1 MLHRNEIPLIMKT
14 AFEEYNRVVSSI
26 PTEIHKEVEMQ
37 MAVSN
42 RIYKLMVEKGLSK
55 AEFARAIGK
64 RPCEITKWLSG
75 QHNFT
80 LSTLGMLSAFFGQPI
95 ITVDR

>member
-1 MLHRNEIPLIMKT
+1 MKT

-26 PTEIHKEVEMQ
+26 PAAIHKEVEMQ

-95 ITVDR
+95 ITVQYNYD

>member
-1 MLHRNEIPLIMKT
+1 MKT
-14 AFEEYNRVVSSI
+14 AFEEYKQIVASI
-26 PTEIHKEVEMQ
+26 PDSIHREVDME

-42 RIYKLMVEKGLSK
+42 RILDLMRQRGLSK
-55 AEFARAIGK
+55 AEFARSLGK

-80 LSTLGMLSAFFGQPI
+80 LSTLSMLSSFFGQPI
-95 ITVDR
+95 IRVG

>member
-1 MLHRNEIPLIMKT
+1 MKT
-14 AFEEYNRVVSSI
+14 AFDEYNRIVSSI
-26 PTEIHKEVEMQ
+26 PEHIHKEVDIE

-42 RIYKLMVEKGLSK
+42 RIYNLMTQKGLSK
-55 AEFARAIGK
+55 AEFARSIGK

-80 LSTLGMLSAFFGQPI
+80 ISTLAMLPSFFGQPI
-95 ITVDR
+95 ITIE

>member
-1 MLHRNEIPLIMKT
+1 MKT
-14 AFEEYNRVVSSI
+14 AFEEYNKIVASI
-26 PTEIHKEVEMQ
+26 PLAIHNEVDME

-42 RIYKLMVEKGLSK
+42 RIYDLMTQKGLSK
-55 AEFARAIGK
+55 AEFARSIGK

-80 LSTLGMLSAFFGQPI
+80 LATLGMLSSFFGKPI
-95 ITVDR
+95 ITVG

>member
-1 MLHRNEIPLIMKT
+1 MKS
-14 AFEEYNRVVSSI
+14 AFEEYNQIVASI
-26 PTEIHKEVEMQ
+26 PLKVHKEVEMQ

-42 RIYKLMVEKGLSK
+42 RIYDLMTKAGLTK

-80 LSTLGMLSAFFGQPI
+80 LATLGMLSAFFGQPI
-95 ITVDR
+95 VSVE

>member
-1 MLHRNEIPLIMKT
+1 MKT
-14 AFEEYNRVVSSI
+14 AFEEYNRIVSSI
-26 PTEIHKEVEMQ
+26 PDNIRREVDIE

-42 RIYKLMVEKGLSK
+42 SFYVLMTLKGLSK
-55 AEFARAIGK
+55 AEFARSIGK

-80 LSTLGMLSAFFGQPI
+80 LSTLAMLSSFFGQPI
-95 ITVDR
+95 IIVG

>member
-1 MLHRNEIPLIMKT
+1 MKT
-14 AFEEYNRVVSSI
+14 AFEEYNQIVASI
-26 PTEIHKEVEMQ
+26 PKDIHKEVEMEI
-37 MAVSN
+37 AVSN
-42 RIYKLMVEKGLSK
+42 RIYELMTQTGLSK

-80 LSTLGMLSAFFGQPI
+80 LATLGMLSAFFGEPI
-95 ITVDR
+95 ISVG

>member
-1 MLHRNEIPLIMKT
+1 MK
-14 AFEEYNRVVSSI
+14 AVFDEYNRIVASI
-26 PTEIHKEVEMQ
+26 QDNIHREVDME

-42 RIYKLMVEKGLSK
+42 RIYDLMTQKGLSK
-55 AEFARAIGK
+55 AEFARLIGK

-80 LSTLGMLSAFFGQPI
+80 LSTLAMLSSFFGKPI
-95 ITVDR
+95 ITVS

>member
-1 MLHRNEIPLIMKT
+1 MKT
-14 AFEEYNRVVSSI
+14 AYDKYDAMVRAI
-26 PTEIHKEVEMQ
+26 PPQIKAEGDLEFAIST
-37 MAVSN
+37 
-42 RIYKLMVEKGLSK
+42 RIYDLMNERGLTK

-80 LSTLGMLSAFFGQPI
+80 LATIAMLSTFFGQPI
-95 ITVDR
+95 ITVG

>member
-1 MLHRNEIPLIMKT
+1 MKT
-14 AFEEYNRVVSSI
+14 AFNEYNQIVASI
-26 PTEIHKEVEMQ
+26 PPEIHKEVDMQ

-42 RIYKLMVEKGLSK
+42 RIYALMIEKGLSK

-80 LSTLGMLSAFFGQPI
+80 LKTIALLSSFFNVPLI
-95 ITVDR
+95 HV

>member
-1 MLHRNEIPLIMKT
+1 MKT
-14 AFEEYNRVVSSI
+14 AFDEYNSIVSSI
-26 PTEIHKEVEMQ
+26 PDNIRKEVDME

-42 RIYKLMVEKGLSK
+42 RIYDLMTQKGLSK

-80 LSTLGMLSAFFGQPI
+80 LSTLAMLSSFFGQPI
-95 ITVDR
+95 ITVG

>member
-1 MLHRNEIPLIMKT
+1 MKT
-14 AFEEYNRVVSSI
+14 AFEEYNRIVESI
-26 PTEIHKEVEMQ
+26 PDEIHKEVDME

-42 RIYKLMVEKGLSK
+42 RIYELMQEKGLSK
-55 AEFARAIGK
+55 AEFARIIGK

-80 LSTLGMLSAFFGQPI
+80 LSTLAMLSSFFGQPI
-95 ITVDR
+95 ITVS

>member
-1 MLHRNEIPLIMKT
+1 MKT
-14 AFEEYNRVVSSI
+14 AFEEYNKIVAAI
-26 PTEIHKEVEMQ
+26 PAAIHKEVDMQ

-42 RIYKLMVEKGLSK
+42 RIYNLMQEKGLSK
-55 AEFARAIGK
+55 SEFAKAIGK

-80 LSTLGMLSAFFGQPI
+80 LATIGMLSAFFGRPI
-95 ITVDR
+95 ITVG

>member
-1 MLHRNEIPLIMKT
+1 MKT
-14 AFEEYNRVVSSI
+14 AFEEYNKIVAAI
-26 PTEIHKEVEMQ
+26 PAAIHKEVDMQ

-42 RIYKLMVEKGLSK
+42 RIYNLMQEKGLTKS
-55 AEFARAIGK
+55 EFARAIGK

-80 LSTLGMLSAFFGQPI
+80 LATIGMLSAFFGRPI
-95 ITVDR
+95 ITVG

>member
-1 MLHRNEIPLIMKT
+1 MKT
-14 AFEEYNRVVSSI
+14 AFDDYKKIIASI
-26 PTEIHKEVEMQ
+26 PPEVSKEVEMQ

-42 RIYKLMVEKGLSK
+42 RIYDLMTARGLSK

-80 LSTLGMLSAFFGQPI
+80 LRTIALLSTFFGVPLIQI
-95 ITVDR
+95 